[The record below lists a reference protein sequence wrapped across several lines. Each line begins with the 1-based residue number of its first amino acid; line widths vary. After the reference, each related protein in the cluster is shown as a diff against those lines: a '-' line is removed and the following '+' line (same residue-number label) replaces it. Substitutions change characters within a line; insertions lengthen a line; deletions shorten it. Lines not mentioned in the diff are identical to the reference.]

1 MKRFSALVIALLVG
15 LAFVTTGF
23 AQDKAQPAPEKAVV
37 PDRPAAPQ
45 TVVPEKAAMEKK
57 TPKKTTKKK
66 ATKKT
71 KKAKA
76 KVKKPAVA
84 PAAPESAKPA
94 EPTKP

>member
-37 PDRPAAPQ
+37 PDSPAAPQ
-45 TVVPEKAAMEKK
+45 AVVPEKAAMEKK

-66 ATKKT
+66 TT
-71 KKAKA
+71 KAKA

>member
-37 PDRPAAPQ
+37 PDSPAAPQ
-45 TVVPEKAAMEKK
+45 AVVPEKAAMEKK
-57 TPKKTTKKK
+57 TPKKTTKKN
-66 ATKKT
+66 TT
-71 KKAKA
+71 KAKA